1 MDPLKGKTLNVSA
14 YVYAYNNPVRYI
26 DPDGRF
32 ATRIGAWLD
41 RRKNGESGRI
51 IKNKHGQYSYEKSD
65 GTGSNF
71 SRIAVYGK
79 NGYKGKQSSSNNE
92 SSSGGSRQKAGYIF
106 FGLNSSQQMDWIKAD
121 VIYGMIDASG
131 FLYPFS
137 NPDSKAKFIF
147 DAAKKAQFIM
157 EYDFETAFKAGVE
170 MDLPEMEDEIF
181 LIKNYCI
188 TNMGG
193 SGFFDENGKFYPN
206 DTIHPSYRGDT
217 VAFVSVFKIK
227 RNEYKK
233 KIELFTPA
241 RYKK

>member
-1 MDPLKGKTLNVSA
+1 MDPLRGKTLNVSA

-79 NGYKGKQSSSNNE
+79 NGFKGKQSC
-92 SSSGGSRQKAGYIF
+92 SGGSRQKAGYIF

-137 NPDSKAKFIF
+137 NPDSKAKLIF

-157 EYDFETAFKAGVE
+157 EYDFETAFKAGVK
-170 MDLPEMEDEIF
+170 MDLPEMEEIESPKVIISYF
-181 LIKNYCI
+181 TNEIVWTTTFPGGQSGYYINKKDTVNESEVDSVISSKRRQGMSNFNVKNI
-188 TNMGG
+188 RG
-193 SGFFDENGKFYPN
+193 SGFEKY
-206 DTIHPSYRGDT
+206 S
-217 VAFVSVFKIK
+217 K
-227 RNEYKK
+227 
-233 KIELFTPA
+233 
-241 RYKK
+241 